1 MRYADYL
8 KTEHWIELRGA
19 KLLEANNRCQKCKS
33 HHKLQVHHLTYE
45 RKGRERL
52 SDLKVLCERC
62 HEKEH
67 ALFPVYVDDWK
78 QTKKGATPKYVKPPE
93 MHPLFKYV
101 KPLKDGIIKK

>member
-33 HHKLQVHHLTYE
+33 RHKLQVHHLTYE

-52 SDLKVLCERC
+52 SDLQVLCERC

-78 QTKKGATPKYVKPPE
+78 PTKRGATPKFNRPAQV
-93 MHPLFKYV
+93 HPLFKYV
-101 KPLKDGIIKK
+101 KPLKDGII